1 MFFRFCL
8 VIITITSVTI
18 TNATIASMTT
28 ASTVPAVSASDTAG
42 ALNTNDYRF
51 TGRYSGDSDYSNS
64 DSHNDSNSDSSSD
77 SNNSSSAPQ
86 FGEARDQRQHHQR
99 LRLASNE
106 NLTPNPPPHPNEPKA
121 QSSRKKSHYRTDNR
135 FGITAMLSPVSLPFP
150 MAYGVS
156 AYYVASP
163 NWLLELEYLRSKFS
177 IGIFGFE
184 VGESVEQKLAL
195 QARYFP
201 SDRGS
206 FNFIMGIGKRNLDIR
221 LARDL
226 FDLATGDYS
235 LAVSEFSAPLLR
247 LGLANQWQWKEKYT
261 ITLDWIAIDIPFN
274 AKVEQSAV
282 QFAENEEDRKD
293 IEDAESFLKWYP
305 SGAIVKMNL
314 GISF

>member
-1 MFFRFCL
+1 MNFRSTL
-8 VIITITSVTI
+8 LL
-18 TNATIASMTT
+18 ALLASSTT
-28 ASTVPAVSASDTAG
+28 PV
-42 ALNTNDYRF
+42 F
-51 TGRYSGDSDYSNS
+51 SGDTYTLFNGRFADYTTLT
-64 DSHNDSNSDSSSD
+64 DSRYLY
-77 SNNSSSAPQ
+77 Q
-86 FGEARDQRQHHQR
+86 GGQVHQMPR
-99 LRLASNE
+99 LQLASQDLE
-106 NLTPNPPPHPNEPKA
+106 HSSGTHTSTRPDAPPDNKP
-121 QSSRKKSHYRTDNR
+121 SHYRTDKR
-135 FGITAMLSPVSLPFP
+135 AGVTAMLSPFSLPFP

-156 AYYVASP
+156 AYYVANP

-206 FNFIMGIGKRNLDIR
+206 FNFIMGLGKRNLDIR

-226 FDLATGDYS
+226 FDLATSNYS
-235 LAVSEFSAPLLR
+235 LTASELSASILR

-261 ITLDWIAIDIPFN
+261 FTVDWFTIDIPFN
-274 AKVEQSAV
+274 AQVKQSAA
-282 QFAENEEDRKD
+282 QFAENEEDRED